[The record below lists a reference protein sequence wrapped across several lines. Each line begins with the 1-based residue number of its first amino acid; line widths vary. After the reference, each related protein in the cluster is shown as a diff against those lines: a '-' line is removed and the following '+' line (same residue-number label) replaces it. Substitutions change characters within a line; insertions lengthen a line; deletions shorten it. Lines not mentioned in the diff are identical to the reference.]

1 MFENPFSIF
10 ISSLEARQRVPELT
24 QRYRA
29 RCRHA
34 IFVNRHTDNKL
45 KGYKNMSR
53 ELILLLCVCLGVL
66 AIASPSSAQ
75 QACFTSQERH
85 RAEQTARVYRAPDPG
100 YDPVLGYNPA
110 NGPRRGAPPV
120 ADNGVAQPINCVA
133 NKAESPGT
141 GTTPKF
147 HCSVPGVT
155 DNDGDLI
162 RYKIKPH
169 FKGQS
174 PDKRN
179 GEIYGEF
186 LSSRFSK
193 ALGFFADDEWIA
205 DVTCP
210 DCEKSLTKS
219 FQGANFS
226 PFQPA
231 AGIELPLARG
241 IDVKCN
247 HKDSAPLAKS
257 VQKLGQSGAQRAE
270 IDAFKL
276 WLAFIDHG
284 DTKTDNHKFA
294 CLDSKKLDA
303 KTRVCKPGEA
313 VFYVSDMGST
323 FGFSSASEKKARLET
338 WRKKDPIEMKGGTC
352 TANAKSVGDTHIS
365 EAGRKLLADNLQR
378 LLDAEQSNQTIT
390 RVFQASRNAERD
402 RPASEWAA
410 EFVRKARMIIDARCT
425 N

>member
-1 MFENPFSIF
+1 MFRK
-10 ISSLEARQRVPELT
+10 SSHQWLPTLLICVATL
-24 QRYRA
+24 
-29 RCRHA
+29 
-34 IFVNRHTDNKL
+34 FVGPAVR
-45 KGYKNMSR
+45 
-53 ELILLLCVCLGVL
+53 
-66 AIASPSSAQ
+66 AQ
-75 QACFTSQERH
+75 QACFTAAERS
-85 RAEQTARVYRAPDPG
+85 RAEQTGIVYRAPDPG

-110 NGPRRGAPPV
+110 NGPRRGAPPID
-120 ADNGVAQPINCVA
+120 DNGMAKAIKCVA
-133 NKAESPGT
+133 NKDESPGA

-147 HCSVPGVT
+147 HCSVAGVS
-155 DNDGDLI
+155 DENGNLI

-186 LSSRFSK
+186 LSSRFSQ

-219 FQGANFS
+219 FQGASFS

-231 AGIELPLARG
+231 AGVELPLAHG
-241 IDVKCN
+241 LDVNCN
-247 HKDSAPLAKS
+247 NKDAAPLAES
-257 VQKLGQSGAQRAE
+257 LQKLAQSGAARAE

-294 CLDSKKLDA
+294 CLKSKRDGNA
-303 KTRVCKPGEA
+303 RVCEPGEA

-323 FGFSSASEKKARLET
+323 FGYSRSSENKATLEV
-338 WRKKDPIEMKGGTC
+338 WRKKDPIEVSGGRC
-352 TANAKSVGDTHIS
+352 TANAKSVGDTNIS
-365 EAGRKLLADNLQR
+365 EAGRKLLAGGLQF
-378 LLDAEQSNQTIT
+378 LLDAENSSKTIT
-390 RVFQASRNAERD
+390 RVFAASRNAERD
-402 RPASEWAA
+402 RPASEWTA
-410 EFVRKARMIIDARCT
+410 EFVRKARMIIDARCS